1 MDGQLLA
8 RARARKEEIR
18 LRSMA
23 EEERRRNLAYG
34 RIPELRRID
43 SRLRELV
50 GEIVAFV
57 GGGGRPVEEIREES
71 LELQAHRAELLTAH
85 GWSTDWLDNTW
96 ACPKC
101 RDTGYVEGRMC
112 ACLKELYEQER
123 KKDLSSL
130 LKLGSESFDTFDLSW
145 YDNQP
150 GESGP
155 SPRQQMNMVFGFC
168 RDYANH
174 FGPYSVNLLFHG
186 DTGLGKTFLS
196 ACIARVVS
204 QKGFSVVYETAVSA
218 LAAFENQKFR
228 GGEDDADARVERILS
243 CDLLILD
250 DLGTEM
256 ITEFSKSAL
265 YTIVNARLIAGKK
278 TIVSTNLA
286 PESLDRVYTPQ
297 LASRLQGE
305 YQDLHFVGKDIRLQR
320 KNRG

>member
-18 LRSMA
+18 QNRMA
-23 EEERRRNLAYG
+23 EEERRRELAYG

-71 LELQAHRAELLTAH
+71 MALQARRAELLVAQ
-85 GWSTDWLDNTW
+85 GWSAEWLDNVW

-101 RDTGYVEGRMC
+101 RDTGYVEGHMC
-112 ACLKELYEQER
+112 DCLKALYEQER

-130 LKLGSESFDTFDLSW
+130 LKLGSESFETFDLSW
-145 YDNQP
+145 YDNRADEN
-150 GESGP
+150 GV
-155 SPRQQMNMVFGFC
+155 SPRRQMNMVFGFC

-174 FGPYSVNLLFHG
+174 FGEFSVNLLFHG
-186 DTGLGKTFLS
+186 GTGLGKTFLS

-204 QKGFSVVYETAVSA
+204 RKGFSVVYETAVSA

-228 GGEDDADARVERILS
+228 GGEDNADARVERILS

-265 YTIVNARLIAGKK
+265 YTIVNSRLIAGKK
-278 TIVSTNLA
+278 TIVSTNLD
-286 PESLDRVYTPQ
+286 PDSLGRVYTPQ

-305 YQDLHFVGKDIRLQR
+305 YQDLLFVGQDIRLQR
-320 KNRG
+320 KKRG

>member
-18 LRSMA
+18 QSRMA
-23 EEERRRNLAYG
+23 EEERRRELAYG

-71 LELQAHRAELLTAH
+71 LELQARRAELLVAQ
-85 GWSTDWLDNTW
+85 GWSAEWLDNVW
-96 ACPKC
+96 DCPKC
-101 RDTGYVEGRMC
+101 RDTGYVEGHMC
-112 ACLKELYEQER
+112 GCLKTLYEQER

-130 LKLGSESFDTFDLSW
+130 LKLGSESFETFDLSW
-145 YDNQP
+145 YDNRADEN
-150 GESGP
+150 GV
-155 SPRQQMNMVFGFC
+155 SPRRQMNMVFGFC

-174 FGPYSVNLLFHG
+174 FGEFSVNLLFHG
-186 DTGLGKTFLS
+186 GTGLGKTFLS

-204 QKGFSVVYETAVSA
+204 QKGYSVVYETAVSA

-228 GGEDDADARVERILS
+228 GGEDNADARVERILS

-265 YTIVNARLIAGKK
+265 YTIVNSRLIAGKK
-278 TIVSTNLA
+278 TIVSTNLD
-286 PESLDRVYTPQ
+286 PDSLGRVYTPQ

-305 YQDLHFVGKDIRLQR
+305 YQDLLFVGQDIRLQR
-320 KNRG
+320 KKRG

>member
-18 LRSMA
+18 QSRMA
-23 EEERRRNLAYG
+23 EEERRRELAYG

-57 GGGGRPVEEIREES
+57 GGGGRPVEEIRAES
-71 LELQAHRAELLTAH
+71 LDLQARRAELLAAH
-85 GWSTDWLDNTW
+85 GWSAEWLDSVW
-96 ACPKC
+96 DCPKC
-101 RDTGYVEGRMC
+101 RDTGYVEGHMC
-112 ACLKELYEQER
+112 ACLKALYEQER

-130 LKLGSESFDTFDLSW
+130 LKLGSESFETFDLSW
-145 YDNQP
+145 YDNRADEN
-150 GESGP
+150 GV
-155 SPRQQMNMVFGFC
+155 SPRRQMNMVFGFC

-174 FGPYSVNLLFHG
+174 FGEFSVNLLFHG
-186 DTGLGKTFLS
+186 GTGLGKTFLS

-204 QKGFSVVYETAVSA
+204 QKGYSVVYETAVSA

-228 GGEDDADARVERILS
+228 GGEDNADARVERILS

-265 YTIVNARLIAGKK
+265 YTIVNSRLIAGKK
-278 TIVSTNLA
+278 TIVSTNLD
-286 PESLDRVYTPQ
+286 PDSLGRVYTPQ

-305 YQDLHFVGKDIRLQR
+305 YQDLLFVGQDIRLQR
-320 KNRG
+320 KKRG